1 MQRYLTKSRFK
12 LALEC
17 ETKLFYAGKKKE
29 YADQSLDDA
38 FLTAL
43 AEGGFQVGE
52 LAKYYACNDPLKA
65 DITIKELN
73 REVALKLTEGKLE
86 DGSKILAEAAFS
98 FENLFIRTDIF
109 QIFPD
114 EKTINF
120 YEVKAKSF
128 DDKVTFCNY
137 IKQTGV
143 IADIVTKWKPYL
155 YDVAFQKYVLSKI
168 YPSYKIN
175 AYLTLINKD
184 AIATVDNMNQ
194 LFQLRK
200 IYKIVK
206 IDTKEGLKGDQLG
219 AKLLTDVLV
228 NDEVDWILAH
238 PVPTKIKTPISFAD
252 YVVLISNQYNA
263 DIKIVTPIGK
273 KCKDCQFRTTAKDQI
288 SGSIKSGFKECWL
301 HATGLN
307 ESELQKPLVTD
318 LWCGGFN
325 GMQKIIDSGLYL
337 LEAVTEEILIPKKE
351 SNTVY
356 PGLTPLERRMLQI
369 EKVRNNDEKVYLD
382 KTGLKKEMES
392 WNFPL
397 HFIDFETSRVAV
409 PFHAGRRPYEQ
420 IAFQFS
426 HHMVQKD
433 YSIRHAGEY
442 ISYEPGVFPNYDFL
456 RALKSELENDNG
468 TIFRYHNHENNVLND
483 IYNQLGQDQ
492 STIEDRDELMK
503 FIKSITHRTKKA
515 KEEGEEWKG
524 ERDMVDMYKLIT
536 SYYYPPA
543 AGGSNS
549 LKYILPATI
558 RTSVFL
564 QNKYSQP
571 VYGSETMTSKN
582 FKDKIWFPTTDQFN
596 PYKELPPV
604 FEDVD
609 EDQLD
614 ALIESVDEIA
624 QGGAAMTAYAK
635 LQFEN
640 MPSEQREMLRDALLK
655 YCELDTL
662 AMVMIWEYWL
672 NDLKTMI

>member
-206 IDTKEGLKGDQLG
+206 IDTKEGLKGYG
-219 AKLLTDVLV
+219 
-228 NDEVDWILAH
+228 
-238 PVPTKIKTPISFAD
+238 TPHLSD
-252 YVVLISNQYNA
+252 
-263 DIKIVTPIGK
+263 
-273 KCKDCQFRTTAKDQI
+273 
-288 SGSIKSGFKECWL
+288 
-301 HATGLN
+301 H
-307 ESELQKPLVTD
+307 
-318 LWCGGFN
+318 
-325 GMQKIIDSGLYL
+325 
-337 LEAVTEEILIPKKE
+337 
-351 SNTVY
+351 
-356 PGLTPLERRMLQI
+356 
-369 EKVRNNDEKVYLD
+369 
-382 KTGLKKEMES
+382 
-392 WNFPL
+392 
-397 HFIDFETSRVAV
+397 
-409 PFHAGRRPYEQ
+409 
-420 IAFQFS
+420 
-426 HHMVQKD
+426 
-433 YSIRHAGEY
+433 
-442 ISYEPGVFPNYDFL
+442 
-456 RALKSELENDNG
+456 
-468 TIFRYHNHENNVLND
+468 
-483 IYNQLGQDQ
+483 
-492 STIEDRDELMK
+492 
-503 FIKSITHRTKKA
+503 
-515 KEEGEEWKG
+515 
-524 ERDMVDMYKLIT
+524 
-536 SYYYPPA
+536 
-543 AGGSNS
+543 
-549 LKYILPATI
+549 
-558 RTSVFL
+558 
-564 QNKYSQP
+564 
-571 VYGSETMTSKN
+571 
-582 FKDKIWFPTTDQFN
+582 
-596 PYKELPPV
+596 
-604 FEDVD
+604 
-609 EDQLD
+609 
-614 ALIESVDEIA
+614 
-624 QGGAAMTAYAK
+624 
-635 LQFEN
+635 
-640 MPSEQREMLRDALLK
+640 
-655 YCELDTL
+655 
-662 AMVMIWEYWL
+662 
-672 NDLKTMI
+672 